1 MHRAQGIT
9 VDKAIT
15 VMSSGDTLLNSQS
28 LHYVLQT
35 RAREELSL
43 ITDDKA
49 ALQESIVNHRGD
61 VPHALDLAPELSDAN
76 GERFDPKTGE
86 LLDAPAAKE
95 PDAAEL
101 FERAMAD
108 EFAEPEKESETM
120 REQEIERDEPD
131 LGDDFEMEM

>member
-1 MHRAQGIT
+1 MARVFGKLKP
-9 VDKAIT
+9 DF
-15 VMSSGDTLLNSQS
+15 GLGFLLSAS
-28 LHYVLQT
+28 LAGLPVSVTSAGLP
-35 RAREELSL
+35 
-43 ITDDKA
+43 K
-49 ALQESIVNHRGD
+49 
-61 VPHALDLAPELSDAN
+61 LSDAN

-86 LLDAPAAKE
+86 LLDVPAAKE